1 MSSNEEYLDNLLK
14 SMEDADGLQGTNS
27 ADEMADEDI
36 DALFAAAERILNGE
50 LAEDEPAA
58 GGYGMAAS

>member
-27 ADEMADEDI
+27 ADEM
-36 DALFAAAERILNGE
+36 RILMHS
-50 LAEDEPAA
+50 LLRLS
-58 GGYGMAAS
+58 GY

>member
-50 LAEDEPAA
+50 LAED
-58 GGYGMAAS
+58 